1 MAVEGRQ
8 DLWSF
13 TAGADLSSKQYHLV
27 KLNASGQI
35 VLAEAGD
42 KAIGVLVDNPG
53 SGETG
58 TVAVAGITKVV
69 AGAAVAAGAYLSSDA
84 NAQAITAT
92 DTNVDGSTTGTHI
105 IGQALSAASGANEFV
120 TVVLA
125 RGLA

>member
-92 DTNVDGSTTGTHI
+92 DTNVGESTTGTHI